1 MTRPPISPGNALP
14 VGPHLDEERIVDLA
28 LAEPADESEREHLTG
43 CARCRDGLGWLRHTL
58 DVTRDAATTELL
70 APPADL
76 WTRITDTLDD
86 DASTPVTPG
95 EPGAP
100 GGPGAPGVPAAPAA
114 PGPGVPTRLVG
125 SQPKAAPD
133 VAVVP
138 PGPTASASPE
148 VVVPLRPGAA
158 RPPAAGRRRPAPGW
172 LAAACAAGVLLGAGG
187 VVLADRLQSGTDPG
201 VDVIRTVASA
211 ELDTLDTRQRLGSAT
226 VSERDGAL
234 NLAVS
239 ATELDRGADG
249 YVEVWLINRD
259 GKRMVSVGV
268 LGDGA
273 VAGAFPVSRSLL
285 DEGYVVVDLSR
296 EQFDDKPQHSGD
308 SLVRGTLSTPA

>member
-1 MTRPPISPGNALP
+1 MTRPPISPSEALAG
-14 VGPHLDEERIVDLA
+14 GPHLGEERLVDLA
-28 LAEPADESEREHLTG
+28 LAEPAAETEREHLAG
-43 CARCRDGLGWLRHTL
+43 CARCHDDLGSLRRTL
-58 DVTRDAATTELL
+58 DVTRDAATIELL
-70 APPADL
+70 APPAEL
-76 WTRITDTLDD
+76 WARITNALDD
-86 DASTPVTPG
+86 DAAAPVTPG
-95 EPGAP
+95 
-100 GGPGAPGVPAAPAA
+100 APA
-114 PGPGVPTRLVG
+114 PDVPTRLVG
-125 SQPKAAPD
+125 LRPQAAPD
-133 VAVVP
+133 VAVLP

-148 VVVPLRPGAA
+148 VVVPLRA
-158 RPPAAGRRRPAPGW
+158 RSDSSSRAGRRRPALGW

-187 VVLADRLQSGTDPG
+187 VVLADQLQGGTDPG
-201 VDVIRTVASA
+201 VDVIRTVATA

-226 VSERDGAL
+226 VSERAGTL

-239 ATELDRGADG
+239 ATELDRGTNG

-273 VAGAFPVSRSLL
+273 VAGAFPISRRLL

-308 SLVRGTLSTPA
+308 SIVRGSLGTPA